1 MRSRKTETLARAAGS
16 SRRGFT
22 LVELIVAV
30 IVGTVVA
37 GATTTAISTLVRGKN
52 RATARHEAFRRA
64 ETAVSRM
71 AMDLQAVIRD
81 KDLAGCR
88 VLITDSGATG
98 VGGAESDSLL
108 VFTRSI
114 VPVRGAEGVPEGSDR
129 EVQYKLFPGERGMSV
144 LWRRVQAGVD
154 DYSDAGGVASPVVDG
169 VVSLSIRA
177 ADSATWFD
185 AWDSDSSGF
194 PHAVSVTAVGIS
206 DDGTVKASARRVV
219 AMDRTPI
226 PPATTTTDNS
236 TGAGTTGSTGAA
248 TGGTGATTGGG
259 R

>member
-1 MRSRKTETLARAAGS
+1 MTLFNRRKSLACGRRSL
-16 SRRGFT
+16 RGFT

-71 AMDLQAVIRD
+71 AMYLQSVIRD
-81 KDLAGCR
+81 KDLASCR
-88 VLITDSGATG
+88 VLITDSGSSGG
-98 VGGAESDSLL
+98 VGGAESDGLL
-108 VFTRSI
+108 VFTRSL
-114 VPVRGAEGVPEGSDR
+114 VAVRGSEGVPEGADR
-129 EVQYKLFPGERGMSV
+129 EVQYKLLPGERGV
-144 LWRRVQAGVD
+144 TGLWRRVQPGVD

-185 AWDSDSSGF
+185 TWDSDSSGF

-226 PPATTTTDNS
+226 PPPTTTETD
-236 TGAGTTGSTGAA
+236 TGTTGTTGTTGAA
-248 TGGTGATTGGG
+248 SGATTGGA

>member
-1 MRSRKTETLARAAGS
+1 MALFNRRTPIAHARCTV
-16 SRRGFT
+16 RGFT

-98 VGGAESDSLL
+98 GLETDGLL
-108 VFTRSI
+108 LFTRSL
-114 VPVRGAEGVPEGSDR
+114 VAVRGSEGVPEGSDR
-129 EVQYKLFPGERGMSV
+129 EVQYKLIPGERGV
-144 LWRRVQAGVD
+144 PGLWRRVQPGVD

-177 ADSATWFD
+177 SDSASWFD
-185 AWDSDSSGF
+185 VWDSDSSGF
-194 PHAVSVTAVGIS
+194 PHAVSVTAIGMS
-206 DDGTVKASARRVV
+206 DDGTVKAAARRLV

-226 PPATTTTDNS
+226 PPATTT
-236 TGAGTTGSTGAA
+236 GTTGTGT
-248 TGGTGATTGGG
+248 TGTTGATTGTTTGG
-259 R
+259 TR